1 MIARRRRA
9 PSLDGDIVNARQR
22 LADGVRTRRGR
33 TVTVSG
39 FTPEGM
45 PPNMAR
51 VVLGITCEPRDRGET
66 LASLTPEEA
75 RRVAGLLLHQAA
87 SFAPRVPGP
96 PGHADAVPIAA
107 DAYEVRLRGHI
118 LAVDQPVPDG
128 GTDTAPTPVELLV
141 ASLTACVAHCAGRFL
156 ERHDLSREGLR
167 IETEFRTASG
177 RAPRVS
183 SVRLRVRAPALP
195 AGRRDA
201 LRAAVSR
208 CTVRNTLAAP
218 PEIVIAL
225 TDDGIR
231 GPSPGSPADGRR

>member
-1 MIARRRRA
+1 M
-9 PSLDGDIVNARQR
+9 NARQR
-22 LADGVRTRRGR
+22 LAEGVRTRRGR

-39 FTPEGM
+39 FTPQGM
-45 PPNMAR
+45 PANMGR

-87 SFAPRVPGP
+87 VFAPRVPGP
-96 PGHADAVPIAA
+96 PGHADAVPITA

-156 ERHDLSREGLR
+156 DRHDLSREGLR

-177 RAPRVS
+177 RAPRVTS
-183 SVRLRVRAPALP
+183 LRLRVRAPALP
-195 AGRRDA
+195 AARRDA
-201 LRAAVSR
+201 LRSVVSR
-208 CTVRNTLAAP
+208 CTVRNTLTRP

-225 TDDGIR
+225 PDDGIR
-231 GPSPGSPADGRR
+231 GASPASPADGRR